1 VANNLERKT
10 NMTSKLKIRLLLM
23 LALCVAV
30 APALMAQSSRSS
42 SGSSGYGGSRGSSS
56 GGSSSS
62 GSRGSS
68 SSGTRDY
75 PNSTMIGD
83 ALITSDPETRRLIVI
98 TDEETHEHISQV
110 ISNLDRPK
118 PQVLIKVVFAE
129 VTYNNSLDVGLEGNI
144 THGFGGMTA
153 ALTNFTFSNG
163 VPIASSVTP
172 SAPNTLIG
180 GGSSFGLAQAAGPV
194 GGAFATLTGSD
205 YQVTLKAIASKGK
218 VQILSRPSILAR
230 NNQKASIVV
239 GQEVPLINGTSYDT
253 LGGQHNSIQ
262 YQNVGIILDVTPF
275 ITPDGMVE
283 MILKPQISS
292 VNHDP
297 SQAVAVSGA
306 TTNGNA
312 ATYAPVIDVRAA
324 DTVVV
329 TPDGNTVVIGGL
341 MQNSKT
347 TTDSKVPIL
356 GDIPLLGNLFKH
368 KIASDTKTELLIFLT
383 PYVVQTPH
391 QLAMM
396 SSSETS
402 RAQLTPKAF
411 SEKELNQ
418 FIDNVTLKH
427 KDEEDAKK
435 SKSKSSSTSSDSGS
449 PKNRD

>member
-1 VANNLERKT
+1 
-10 NMTSKLKIRLLLM
+10 M
-23 LALCVAV
+23 ALCIAI
-30 APALMAQSSRSS
+30 APAVHAQRSSSSGYSGS
-42 SGSSGYGGSRGSSS
+42 SGSSRGGYGGSSGSSYGSRGGSSS
-56 GGSSSS
+56 GT
-62 GSRGSS
+62 

-83 ALITSDPETRRLIVI
+83 ALITADPETRRLIVI
-98 TDEETHEHISQV
+98 TDEQTQENISQV

-129 VTYNNSLDVGLEGNI
+129 VTYNNSLDVGLEGSV
-144 THGFGGMTA
+144 THGFGGLA
-153 ALTNFTFSNG
+153 GAITNFGVGTNG
-163 VPIASSVTP
+163 SIIPTGITP
-172 SAPNTLIG
+172 AAPNTVIG

-194 GGAFATLTGSD
+194 GGAFATLTGQD
-205 YQVTLKAIASKGK
+205 YTVTLKAIASKGK
-218 VQILSRPSILAR
+218 IEILSRPSILAR

-239 GQEVPLINGTSYDT
+239 GQEVPLITGVNYDT
-253 LGGQHNSIQ
+253 FGQQHNAIT

-275 ITPDGMVE
+275 ITPEGMVE

-297 SQAVAVSGA
+297 SQAVAIAGA
-306 TTNGNA
+306 STNGSA
-312 ATYAPVIDVRAA
+312 VFSPVIDVRAA

-341 MQNSKT
+341 MQNSRT

-368 KIASDTKTELLIFLT
+368 KVQSDVKTELLIFLT

-396 SSSETS
+396 STSETT
-402 RAQLTPKAF
+402 RTQLAPKAF
-411 SEKELNQ
+411 TEKELNQ
-418 FIDNVTLKH
+418 FLDNVQLKQR
-427 KDEEDAKK
+427 DEETSKK
-435 SKSKSSSTSSDSGS
+435 SRHSKSSTSAS
-449 PKNRD
+449 PRDQE